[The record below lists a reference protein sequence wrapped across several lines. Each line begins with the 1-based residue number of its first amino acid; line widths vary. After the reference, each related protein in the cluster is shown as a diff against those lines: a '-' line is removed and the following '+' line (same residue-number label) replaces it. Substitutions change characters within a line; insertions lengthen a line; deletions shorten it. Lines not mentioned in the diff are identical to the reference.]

1 MPHQAQT
8 YFVGDRRG
16 KKFSDIFMRE
26 EKQQVYE
33 LIDLILMPQN
43 IREAIKEVKQNKGAP
58 GIDKMT
64 VEEIE
69 GYFALHDSEVIRQIQ
84 NKEYRP
90 QPVRRVYIP
99 KPNSDKLRPLGIPTV
114 IDRVVQQ
121 MVARVFTHVFDKTFS
136 DHSYGFRPN
145 RDCHKAMAEALRY
158 LNEGRTW
165 VIDFDIEKYFDTV
178 NHDKLISILREKTND
193 AIILHL
199 VRSFLKAGV
208 MDDGL
213 VSPTTEGVPQGG
225 PLSPVLSNLYLDK
238 LDKELE
244 SRGLAFVRYA
254 DDFVVFAKSS
264 KSAERVMKSVSNW
277 IERKLFLRVSPTKT
291 HIAPPSK
298 SEFLGFGF
306 WKNGNEWK
314 CKPLNSRKSRLHD
327 KLRAVTCRRKAAALP
342 LSVTVTKVN
351 EILRGWINYYAI
363 GSMKLFLKETGEWL
377 RHRIR
382 VIMVKQWK
390 KPKTIQKNLR
400 WYCNVFGFTF
410 SDEDLFKVANSRKGL
425 YAQCN
430 GNVIN
435 FILSPKVLETKLKGK
450 GNKTVFPG
458 LVNPLAYYL
467 SKS

>member
-1 MPHQAQT
+1 M
-8 YFVGDRRG
+8 
-16 KKFSDIFMRE
+16 
-26 EKQQVYE
+26 YE

-43 IREAIKEVKQNKGAP
+43 IRGAIKDVKQNKGAP

-69 GYFALHDSEVIRQIQ
+69 GYFALHDSEVIRQIL

-99 KPNSDKLRPLGIPTV
+99 KPNSDKMRPLGIPTV

-213 VSPTTEGVPQGG
+213 VSPTIEGVPQGG

-291 HIAPPSK
+291 HIVPPSK

-314 CKPLNSRKSRLHD
+314 CKPLNSRKSRLYD

-351 EILRGWINYYAI
+351 EILRGWINYYSI
-363 GSMKLFLKETGEWL
+363 GSMKLFLKKTGEWL

-400 WYCNVFGFTF
+400 WYCNVYGFTF

-435 FILSPKVLETKLKGK
+435 FILSPKVLETKLKSK

-467 SKS
+467 SKT

>member
-1 MPHQAQT
+1 M
-8 YFVGDRRG
+8 
-16 KKFSDIFMRE
+16 
-26 EKQQVYE
+26 YE

-264 KSAERVMKSVSNW
+264 KSAERVMKSVSSW
-277 IERKLFLRVSPTKT
+277 IERKLFLRVSQTKT
-291 HIAPPSK
+291 HIVPPSK

>member
-1 MPHQAQT
+1 M
-8 YFVGDRRG
+8 
-16 KKFSDIFMRE
+16 
-26 EKQQVYE
+26 
-33 LIDLILMPQN
+33 
-43 IREAIKEVKQNKGAP
+43 
-58 GIDKMT
+58 
-64 VEEIE
+64 
-69 GYFALHDSEVIRQIQ
+69 
-84 NKEYRP
+84 
-90 QPVRRVYIP
+90 
-99 KPNSDKLRPLGIPTV
+99 
-114 IDRVVQQ
+114 
-121 MVARVFTHVFDKTFS
+121 
-136 DHSYGFRPN
+136 
-145 RDCHKAMAEALRY
+145 
-158 LNEGRTW
+158 
-165 VIDFDIEKYFDTV
+165 
-178 NHDKLISILREKTND
+178 
-193 AIILHL
+193 
-199 VRSFLKAGV
+199 
-208 MDDGL
+208 
-213 VSPTTEGVPQGG
+213 
-225 PLSPVLSNLYLDK
+225 SNLYLDK

-291 HIAPPSK
+291 HIVPPSK

-314 CKPLNSRKSRLHD
+314 CKPLNSRKSRLYD

>member
-1 MPHQAQT
+1 M
-8 YFVGDRRG
+8 
-16 KKFSDIFMRE
+16 
-26 EKQQVYE
+26 YE

-43 IREAIKEVKQNKGAP
+43 IRGAIKDVKQNKGAP

-69 GYFALHDSEVIRQIQ
+69 GYFALHDSEVIRRIL

-99 KPNSDKLRPLGIPTV
+99 KPNSDKMRPLGIPTV

-213 VSPTTEGVPQGG
+213 VSPTIEGVPQGG

-291 HIAPPSK
+291 HIVPPSK

-314 CKPLNSRKSRLHD
+314 CKPLNSRKSRLYD

-351 EILRGWINYYAI
+351 EILRGWINYYSI
-363 GSMKLFLKETGEWL
+363 GSMKLFLKKTGEWL

-400 WYCNVFGFTF
+400 WYCNVYGFTF

-435 FILSPKVLETKLKGK
+435 FILSPKVLETKLKSK

-467 SKS
+467 SKT